1 MSSRKLA
8 GDDNP
13 IHRAADKVGEKMPS
27 DAKVWTSPVGFAS
40 DSAFW
45 QTQNP
50 SILSSGGAIGKQFN
64 RNALPKLSSSLETN
78 LLLADGAIG
87 QIGEKIGGPFSSKG
101 AIGSQFDAAQGGIA
115 GTVER
120 AVDGPSQQ
128 GQGTPGKNNGKK

>member
-1 MSSRKLA
+1 MFRNTLQKLPVASLNSFITLPQSATFTMTSRKLA

-13 IHRAADKVGEKMPS
+13 IHRAADKVGEKVPS
-27 DAKVWTSPVGFAS
+27 DKK
-40 DSAFW
+40 
-45 QTQNP
+45 NP

-64 RNALPKLSSSLETN
+64 P
-78 LLLADGAIG
+78 DGNIG

>member
-27 DAKVWTSPVGFAS
+27 DAK
-40 DSAFW
+40 
-45 QTQNP
+45 NP

-64 RNALPKLSSSLETN
+64 P
-78 LLLADGAIG
+78 DGAIG